1 MKHLK
6 TYKLFESV
14 DSDLEDI
21 KDIMNDISDYE
32 DIGIYFEEDQE
43 KIKINI
49 YPECISGFFKVNQN
63 IKSIIQRL
71 NHLYKNDYTLLYQY
85 MDGYEWIKFNVYDDV
100 RGLRDSYTNR
110 LDGSGKFPG
119 SVQILPSIIRA
130 PKIYKM
136 QIVMIK

>member
-6 TYKLFESV
+6 KYKLFESV

-49 YPECISGFFKVNQN
+49 YPQCISGFFKVNQN
-63 IKSIIQRL
+63 IKSVIQRL
-71 NHLYKNDYTLLYQY
+71 NHLYRNDYTLLYQY
-85 MDGYEWIKFNVYDDV
+85 MDGAKWTNFYVYDDE
-100 RGLRDSYTNR
+100 RGLRDSNTVR
-110 LDGSGKFPG
+110 LDGPTPAITGNFP
-119 SVQILPSIIRA
+119 A
-130 PKIYKM
+130 PQIYKM
-136 QIVMIK
+136 QILMIK

>member
-21 KDIMNDISDYE
+21 EDIMNDISDYE

-43 KIKINI
+43 RIKINI
-49 YPECISGFFKVNQN
+49 YPECISEFFKVNQN
-63 IKSIIQRL
+63 IKSVIQRL
-71 NHLYKNDYTLLYQY
+71 NHLYKNDYTLLYKY
-85 MDGYEWIKFNVYDDV
+85 MDGVKWTNFYVYDDE
-100 RGLRDSYTNR
+100 RGLRDSNTR
-110 LDGSGKFPG
+110 LDSPGNLSNNFDFP
-119 SVQILPSIIRA
+119 V